1 MAKQVKRKPT
11 SKRRPAKKKI
21 FFSSKMIGLLIT
33 VLILSFIGI
42 TTYHYR
48 DALAYYFSFRSKHK
62 IENSNATK
70 LEEARIFQVLKR
82 HENMVYGLDVS
93 QYQGQI
99 EWEKAK
105 IVEDTFQLQFVFI
118 RATAGKDKLD
128 SRFHENWKNAKAAD
142 FICGA
147 YHYYRP
153 NENSLLQAEN
163 FIKHVRLKKGDF
175 PPVLDIENLPKV
187 QSMDSLKVGLKRW
200 LTKVENH
207 YKIKPIIY
215 SGEKYFNDFLED
227 EFKGYTFWIANYNFF
242 VEDCKDHWTFWQFT
256 EKGSVPGINGNVDLN
271 IYNGTPKM
279 MNYLRIQ

>member
-11 SKRRPAKKKI
+11 SKRRPAKKKT
-21 FFSSKMIGLLIT
+21 FFSGKMIGFLIT
-33 VLILSFIGI
+33 VLILLLIGI

-70 LEEARIFQVLKR
+70 VEEARIFQVLKR

-99 EWEKAK
+99 EWENAK

-187 QSMDSLKVGLKRW
+187 QSMDSLKMGLKRW